1 MDSRSRVLLGTSRI
15 DPRIA
20 TELTQA
26 FLKAKIP
33 KELAQIEVPSL
44 VGPDTDL
51 ILDLRADNLQSFLK
65 LRAELPSRYSIQDN
79 LLLYD
84 GRLCVQRNAPL
95 CTRLIREAHDQKS
108 TAHPGARKTYQLLA
122 KQYY

>member
-1 MDSRSRVLLGTSRI
+1 MDSRSRTLLGTSRI
-15 DPRIA
+15 DPRIDD
-20 TELTQA
+20 ELTQA

-84 GRLCVQRNAPL
+84 GRLCV
-95 CTRLIREAHDQKS
+95 
-108 TAHPGARKTYQLLA
+108 
-122 KQYY
+122 